1 MSFRLLARFGSAVAL
16 AAFAA
21 GALLASPAAAQSP
34 SVRVDI
40 ASFNEQAYPDA
51 RAVLSVEDTSGTAL
65 GPLDASNFA
74 ATVNG
79 KPATVKSATLA
90 SSEKLGVDVLLMMD
104 TSGSMKDGGLAAA
117 QSAAKSFVS
126 GLAPED
132 RVAVMRFANSITL
145 QSDYTTDRAATSAA
159 IDGLVAKGQT
169 ELYKATSAAATKAR
183 ESTSSRRVVILLTD
197 GAQDAIVTDV
207 TDQDAL
213 NAAID
218 SNVPFY
224 TIAQGSQAAGAQFLI
239 DLATKTRGRYLEA
252 PTPGDLAGVYDGI
265 GRLLRN
271 QYFVTLDASAASGAT
286 SGAAVTITLNT
297 AGRTASAT
305 TNFIP
310 SAAFAAPKVNVTI
323 SGIAAGDALSE
334 ARTITAAA
342 DGAATIT
349 KAAFYVDDVNVFETA
364 TAPYTFKFD
373 PKDYKG
379 GSHTLRVSVDAGAQS
394 SSSAP
399 IAFTSEGPA
408 TAPEAAT
415 ASGGGSSLPI
425 IPIAGGG
432 VVLLA
437 LLAGAF
443 VVITRA
449 RRGSVPT
456 VPAGQRITPWASTHR
471 PISAVPPPEIMP
483 VSEPEAEDIGEPMGL
498 LVVRA
503 GTHFGSEFEV
513 GPKPVSIGSASSCA
527 VRIDDM
533 AQEEARVW
541 VRDGHLMYHKKTRLT
556 LIASDGIT
564 GGWTILEPGDT
575 FDIGDHRFEFKLL
588 PQGVPD
594 GDAADVPNVL
604 RDTAPRDPS
613 PLPKPEPRRAP
624 LSPPAPWRTADA
636 PASQIGRIW
645 PGAEAAPP
653 PPQDDATA
661 DSDAQAS

>member
-1 MSFRLLARFGSAVAL
+1 VACVAI

-21 GALLASPAAAQSP
+21 ILAAPAAAQTP

-40 ASFNEQAYPDA
+40 ASIDETAYPDA
-51 RAVLSVEDTSGTAL
+51 RAVLNVEDTSGTQL

-104 TSGSMKDGGLAAA
+104 TSGSMQGAGLAAA
-117 QSAAKSFVS
+117 QSAAKSFVA

-145 QSDYTTDRAATSAA
+145 QSDYTTDRSATNAA

-169 ELYKATSAAATKAR
+169 ELYKATSAAAAKAR

-207 TDQDAL
+207 TDQDAI

-218 SNVPFY
+218 SDVPFY

-239 DLATKTRGRYLEA
+239 DLAARTRGRYLEA
-252 PTPGDLAGVYDGI
+252 PAPGDLAGVYDGI

-271 QYFVTLDASAASGAT
+271 QYFVTIDASAASGVT
-286 SGAAVTITLNT
+286 SGATVAITLNT
-297 AGRTASAT
+297 AGRTATGT
-305 TNFIP
+305 TNFVP
-310 SAAFAAPKVNVTI
+310 SAAFARPKINVTVT
-323 SGIAAGDALSE
+323 GLAAGDALSE
-334 ARTITAAA
+334 ARTITVAA
-342 DGAATIT
+342 DGAEPIA

-364 TAPYTFKFD
+364 AAPFTFKFD

-379 GSHTLRVSVDAGAQS
+379 GGHSLRVSVQAGAQS
-394 SSSAP
+394 ADSLP
-399 IAFTSEGPA
+399 IAFTSSGPA
-408 TAPEAAT
+408 AAPEAT
-415 ASGGGSSLPI
+415 SPSGGGGGGLPI
-425 IPIAGGG
+425 VPIAGGG
-432 VVLLA
+432 AVLLA

-443 VVITRA
+443 VVMTRV
-449 RRGSVPT
+449 RRTSVPT

-483 VSEPEAEDIGEPMGL
+483 IVEPEAEDIGEPMGL
-498 LVVRA
+498 LIIRA
-503 GTHFGSEFEV
+503 GTHLGSEFEV
-513 GPKPVSIGSASSCA
+513 GPKPASIGSASSCA
-527 VRIDDM
+527 IRIDDM

-556 LIASDGIT
+556 LIASDGIS
-564 GGWTILEPGDT
+564 GGWSILEPGDT
-575 FDIGDHRFEFKLL
+575 FEIGDHRFEFKLL

-594 GDAADVPNVL
+594 GEAKTDVPNIL
-604 RDTAPRDPS
+604 R
-613 PLPKPEPRRAP
+613 ERAP
-624 LSPPAPWRTADA
+624 LPQPDPRRPEVQQPAPWRTADA

-645 PGAEAAPP
+645 PGAEGATMPA
-653 PPQDDATA
+653 DDADA
-661 DSDAQAS
+661 DAEQAS